1 MVRNNSLVD
10 FYAIFSAKKAGELA
24 DKWRKCLRRIP
35 FRPKSAQENEEKEE
49 EIDTSKNRR
58 RSPRLAVPTINTHVE
73 QAVELT
79 EEEIREREAQKE
91 EHRRTFENQVVT
103 LLTFSSKQT
112 PGEVGG

>member
-1 MVRNNSLVD
+1 MSFRI
-10 FYAIFSAKKAGELA
+10 FYATFSAKKAGELA

-58 RSPRLAVPTINTHVE
+58 RSPRLSVPTIINNHVE
-73 QAVELT
+73 QPVELT

-91 EHRRTFENQVVT
+91 EHRRTFEEQVITVVT
-103 LLTFSSKQT
+103 W
-112 PGEVGG
+112 